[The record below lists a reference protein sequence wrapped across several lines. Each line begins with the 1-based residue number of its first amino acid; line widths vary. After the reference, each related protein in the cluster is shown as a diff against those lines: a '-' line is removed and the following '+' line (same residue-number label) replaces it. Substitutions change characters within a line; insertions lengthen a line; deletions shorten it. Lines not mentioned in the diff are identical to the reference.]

1 LNDKKI
7 QIIKKLIIMKNVFF
21 MYILTSLAIL
31 SNHVNAQMM
40 INLNKYKE
48 ENSSLG
54 LPKQGENRIV
64 FMGNSIT
71 EDWKSLSP
79 NFFLDNNYVNRGIGG
94 ETSTQMLLRFRSD
107 VINLKPSAVV
117 ILAGINDIAEN
128 QGPISIPDIAR
139 NIFFMS
145 QLASENNIKVILCSV
160 LPAYDFPWRP
170 GLNPKDKVI
179 SLNDLIQ
186 KHAQEKSFEYVDY
199 FSSMVD
205 ERKGLIKEYGN
216 DEVHP
221 NLEGYRVMESIIQKS
236 INKVLNK

>member
-1 LNDKKI
+1 
-7 QIIKKLIIMKNVFF
+7 MKNVFF
-21 MYILTSLAIL
+21 IYILTSLVIL

-186 KHAQEKSFEYVDY
+186 KHAQENSFEYVDY

-221 NLEGYRVMESIIQKS
+221 NLEGYRGMESIIQKS

>member
-1 LNDKKI
+1 
-7 QIIKKLIIMKNVFF
+7 MRFFVF
-21 MYILTSLAIL
+21 IVCALTSQVIL
-31 SNHVNAQMM
+31 SNYVNAQMM

-128 QGPISIPDIAR
+128 QGPISIPNIAR

-186 KHAQEKSFEYVDY
+186 KHSQENSFEYVDY

-221 NLEGYRVMESIIQKS
+221 NLEGYKVMESIIQTS

>member
-1 LNDKKI
+1 
-7 QIIKKLIIMKNVFF
+7 MKNILYI
-21 MYILTSLAIL
+21 YILTSLVIL
-31 SNHVNAQMM
+31 SNYVTAQEL

-48 ENSSLG
+48 ENLSLG

-71 EDWKSLSP
+71 EGWKSLSP

-186 KHAQEKSFEYVDY
+186 KHAQENSFEYVDY

-221 NLEGYRVMESIIQKS
+221 NLEGYKVMESIIQKS

>member
-1 LNDKKI
+1 
-7 QIIKKLIIMKNVFF
+7 
-21 MYILTSLAIL
+21 
-31 SNHVNAQMM
+31 MM

-216 DEVHP
+216 DEVHA
-221 NLEGYRVMESIIQKS
+221 NFEGYRVMESIIQKS

>member
-1 LNDKKI
+1 
-7 QIIKKLIIMKNVFF
+7 MKNIFF
-21 MYILTSLAIL
+21 IYILTSLVIL
-31 SNHVNAQMM
+31 SNYVTAQEL

-48 ENSSLG
+48 ENLSLG

-71 EDWKSLSP
+71 EGWKSLSP

-107 VINLKPSAVV
+107 VINLKPTAVV

-170 GLNPKDKVI
+170 GLNPKDKVL

-186 KHAQEKSFEYVDY
+186 KHVQENSFEYVDY

-221 NLEGYRVMESIIQKS
+221 NLEGYKVMESIIQIS

>member
-1 LNDKKI
+1 
-7 QIIKKLIIMKNVFF
+7 
-21 MYILTSLAIL
+21 
-31 SNHVNAQMM
+31 MM

-216 DEVHP
+216 CLLYTSPSPRDQR
-221 NLEGYRVMESIIQKS
+221 GSGMAS
-236 INKVLNK
+236 

>member
-1 LNDKKI
+1 
-7 QIIKKLIIMKNVFF
+7 MKNIFF
-21 MYILTSLAIL
+21 IYILTSLVIL
-31 SNHVNAQMM
+31 SNYVTAQEL

-48 ENSSLG
+48 ENLSLG

-71 EDWKSLSP
+71 EGWKSLSP

-179 SLNDLIQ
+179 SLNDLIK
-186 KHAQEKSFEYVDY
+186 KHVQENSFEYVDY

-221 NLEGYRVMESIIQKS
+221 NLEGYKVMESIIQKS

>member
-1 LNDKKI
+1 
-7 QIIKKLIIMKNVFF
+7 MKNILYI
-21 MYILTSLAIL
+21 YILTSLVIL
-31 SNHVNAQMM
+31 SNYVTAQEL

-48 ENSSLG
+48 ENLSLG

-71 EDWKSLSP
+71 EGWKSLSP

-170 GLNPKDKVI
+170 GLNPKDKVV

-186 KHAQEKSFEYVDY
+186 KHAQENSFEYVDY

-221 NLEGYRVMESIIQKS
+221 NLEGYKVMESIIQKS

>member
-1 LNDKKI
+1 
-7 QIIKKLIIMKNVFF
+7 MKNVFF
-21 MYILTSLAIL
+21 MYILTSLVIL

-79 NFFLDNNYVNRGIGG
+79 NFFLENNYINRGIGG

-128 QGPISIPDIAR
+128 QGPISISDIAR

>member
-1 LNDKKI
+1 
-7 QIIKKLIIMKNVFF
+7 MKNVFF
-21 MYILTSLAIL
+21 MYILTSLVIL

-94 ETSTQMLLRFRSD
+94 ETSSQMLLRFRSD

-128 QGPISIPDIAR
+128 QGPISISDIAR

>member
-1 LNDKKI
+1 
-7 QIIKKLIIMKNVFF
+7 MKNIFF
-21 MYILTSLAIL
+21 IYILTSLVIL
-31 SNHVNAQMM
+31 SNYVTAQEL

-48 ENSSLG
+48 ENLSLG

-71 EDWKSLSP
+71 EGWKSLSP

-107 VINLKPSAVV
+107 VINLKPTAVV

-145 QLASENNIKVILCSV
+145 QLASENNIKVILCSI

-179 SLNDLIQ
+179 SLNDLIK
-186 KHAQEKSFEYVDY
+186 KHAQENSFEYVDY

-221 NLEGYRVMESIIQKS
+221 NLEGYKVMESIIQKS

>member
-1 LNDKKI
+1 
-7 QIIKKLIIMKNVFF
+7 MKNVFF
-21 MYILTSLAIL
+21 IYILTSLIIL
-31 SNHVNAQMM
+31 SNYVNAQMM

-145 QLASENNIKVILCSV
+145 QLAIENNIKVILCSV

>member
-1 LNDKKI
+1 
-7 QIIKKLIIMKNVFF
+7 MRFFVF
-21 MYILTSLAIL
+21 IVCTLTSQVIL
-31 SNHVNAQMM
+31 SNYVNAQMM

-54 LPKQGENRIV
+54 LPKEGENRVV

-71 EDWKSLSP
+71 EDWKSLST

-170 GLNPKDKVI
+170 GLNPKDKVV
-179 SLNDLIQ
+179 SLNELI
-186 KHAQEKSFEYVDY
+186 KNHALENSFEYVDY

-221 NLEGYRVMESIIQKS
+221 NLEGYKVMESIIQTS

>member
-1 LNDKKI
+1 
-7 QIIKKLIIMKNVFF
+7 MKNVFF
-21 MYILTSLAIL
+21 MYILTSLVIL

>member
-1 LNDKKI
+1 
-7 QIIKKLIIMKNVFF
+7 MKNVFF

-79 NFFLDNNYVNRGIGG
+79 NFFLDNNYVNRGIGR
-94 ETSTQMLLRFRSD
+94 ETSSQMLLRFRSD

>member
-1 LNDKKI
+1 
-7 QIIKKLIIMKNVFF
+7 MKNVFF
-21 MYILTSLAIL
+21 IYILTSLVIL
-31 SNHVNAQMM
+31 SNYVNAQMM

-145 QLASENNIKVILCSV
+145 QLASENNIKVILCSL

>member
-1 LNDKKI
+1 
-7 QIIKKLIIMKNVFF
+7 MKNVFF
-21 MYILTSLAIL
+21 VYILTSLVIL
-31 SNHVNAQMM
+31 SNYVNAQMM
-40 INLNKYKE
+40 VNLNKYKE

-94 ETSTQMLLRFRSD
+94 ETSSQMLLRFRSD

-236 INKVLNK
+236 IHKVLNK

>member
-1 LNDKKI
+1 
-7 QIIKKLIIMKNVFF
+7 MKNVFF
-21 MYILTSLAIL
+21 IYILTSLVIL
-31 SNHVNAQMM
+31 SNYVNAQMM

-179 SLNDLIQ
+179 SLNNLIQ

>member
-1 LNDKKI
+1 
-7 QIIKKLIIMKNVFF
+7 MKNVFF
-21 MYILTSLAIL
+21 IYILTSLVIL
-31 SNHVNAQMM
+31 SNYVNAQMM
-40 INLNKYKE
+40 INLNRYKE

>member
-1 LNDKKI
+1 
-7 QIIKKLIIMKNVFF
+7 MKNIFF
-21 MYILTSLAIL
+21 IYILTSLVIL
-31 SNHVNAQMM
+31 SNYVTAQEL

-48 ENSSLG
+48 ENLSLG

-71 EDWKSLSP
+71 EGWKSLSP

-170 GLNPKDKVI
+170 GLNPKDKVL

-186 KHAQEKSFEYVDY
+186 KHVQENSFEYVDY

-205 ERKGLIKEYGN
+205 ERMGLIKEYGN

-221 NLEGYRVMESIIQKS
+221 NLEGYKVMESIIQKS

>member
-1 LNDKKI
+1 
-7 QIIKKLIIMKNVFF
+7 MKNVFF

-31 SNHVNAQMM
+31 SNHVNAKMM

-94 ETSTQMLLRFRSD
+94 ETSSQMLLRFRSD

>member
-1 LNDKKI
+1 
-7 QIIKKLIIMKNVFF
+7 MKNLFF
-21 MYILTSLAIL
+21 MYILTSLVIL

>member
-1 LNDKKI
+1 
-7 QIIKKLIIMKNVFF
+7 MKNVFF
-21 MYILTSLAIL
+21 IYILTSLVIL
-31 SNHVNAQMM
+31 SNYVNAQMM

-145 QLASENNIKVILCSV
+145 QLASENNIKVILCSL

-179 SLNDLIQ
+179 S
-186 KHAQEKSFEYVDY
+186 
-199 FSSMVD
+199 
-205 ERKGLIKEYGN
+205 
-216 DEVHP
+216 
-221 NLEGYRVMESIIQKS
+221 
-236 INKVLNK
+236 

>member
-1 LNDKKI
+1 
-7 QIIKKLIIMKNVFF
+7 
-21 MYILTSLAIL
+21 
-31 SNHVNAQMM
+31 
-40 INLNKYKE
+40 
-48 ENSSLG
+48 
-54 LPKQGENRIV
+54 
-64 FMGNSIT
+64 MGNSIT

>member
-1 LNDKKI
+1 
-7 QIIKKLIIMKNVFF
+7 MKNVFF
-21 MYILTSLAIL
+21 MYILTSLVIL

-117 ILAGINDIAEN
+117 LLAGINDIAEN

>member
-1 LNDKKI
+1 
-7 QIIKKLIIMKNVFF
+7 MKNVFF
-21 MYILTSLAIL
+21 IYILTSLVIL
-31 SNHVNAQMM
+31 SNYVNAQMM

-94 ETSTQMLLRFRSD
+94 ETSSQMLLRFRSD

>member
-1 LNDKKI
+1 
-7 QIIKKLIIMKNVFF
+7 MKNIFF
-21 MYILTSLAIL
+21 IYILTSQVIL
-31 SNHVNAQMM
+31 SNYVTAQEL

-48 ENSSLG
+48 ENLSLG

-71 EDWKSLSP
+71 EGWKSLSP

-170 GLNPKDKVI
+170 GLNPKDKVL

-186 KHAQEKSFEYVDY
+186 KHVQENSFEYVDY

-221 NLEGYRVMESIIQKS
+221 NLEGYKVMESIIQKS

>member
-1 LNDKKI
+1 
-7 QIIKKLIIMKNVFF
+7 MKTIFF
-21 MYILTSLAIL
+21 IYILTSLVIL

>member
-1 LNDKKI
+1 
-7 QIIKKLIIMKNVFF
+7 MKNVFF
-21 MYILTSLAIL
+21 IYILTSLVIL
-31 SNHVNAQMM
+31 SNYLNAQMM

>member
-1 LNDKKI
+1 
-7 QIIKKLIIMKNVFF
+7 MKNIFF
-21 MYILTSLAIL
+21 IYILTSLVIL
-31 SNHVNAQMM
+31 SNHITAQAL

-48 ENSSLG
+48 DNLSLG

-79 NFFLDNNYVNRGIGG
+79 SFFLDNNYVNRGIGG

-107 VINLKPSAVV
+107 VINLQPTAVV

-145 QLASENNIKVILCSV
+145 QLASENNVKVILCSL
-160 LPAYDFPWRP
+160 LPAYDFSWRP
-170 GLNPKDKVI
+170 GLNPKDKVV
-179 SLNDLIQ
+179 SLNELIK
-186 KHAQEKSFEYVDY
+186 KHALENDYEYVDY

-221 NLEGYRVMESIIQKS
+221 NLEGYKVMESIIQTS

>member
-1 LNDKKI
+1 
-7 QIIKKLIIMKNVFF
+7 MKNIFF
-21 MYILTSLAIL
+21 IYILTSLVIL

-179 SLNDLIQ
+179 SLNDLIK
-186 KHAQEKSFEYVDY
+186 KHVQENSFEYVDY

-221 NLEGYRVMESIIQKS
+221 NLEGYKVMESIIQKS

>member
-1 LNDKKI
+1 
-7 QIIKKLIIMKNVFF
+7 MKNIFF
-21 MYILTSLAIL
+21 IYILTSLVIL
-31 SNHVNAQMM
+31 SNYVTAQEL

-48 ENSSLG
+48 ENLSLG

-71 EDWKSLSP
+71 EGWKSLSP

-170 GLNPKDKVI
+170 GLNPKDKVL

-186 KHAQEKSFEYVDY
+186 KHVQENSFEYVDY

-221 NLEGYRVMESIIQKS
+221 NLEGYKVMESIIQKS
-236 INKVLNK
+236 INKVLNKPN

>member
-1 LNDKKI
+1 
-7 QIIKKLIIMKNVFF
+7 MKNIFF
-21 MYILTSLAIL
+21 IYILTSLVIL

-139 NIFFMS
+139 TIFFMS
-145 QLASENNIKVILCSV
+145 QLASDNNIKVILCSV
-160 LPAYDFPWRP
+160 LPAYDFTCRP
-170 GLNPKDKVI
+170 GLNPKDKGI

>member
-1 LNDKKI
+1 
-7 QIIKKLIIMKNVFF
+7 MKNVFF
-21 MYILTSLAIL
+21 IYILTSLVIL
-31 SNHVNAQMM
+31 SNYVNAQMM

-145 QLASENNIKVILCSV
+145 QLASENNIKVILCSL

-236 INKVLNK
+236 IHKVLNK

>member
-1 LNDKKI
+1 
-7 QIIKKLIIMKNVFF
+7 MKNLFF
-21 MYILTSLAIL
+21 MYILTSLVIL

-236 INKVLNK
+236 IHKVLNK

>member
-1 LNDKKI
+1 
-7 QIIKKLIIMKNVFF
+7 
-21 MYILTSLAIL
+21 
-31 SNHVNAQMM
+31 MM

-94 ETSTQMLLRFRSD
+94 ETSSQMLLRFRSD

-221 NLEGYRVMESIIQKS
+221 NLEGYKVMESIIQKS

>member
-1 LNDKKI
+1 
-7 QIIKKLIIMKNVFF
+7 MKNIFF
-21 MYILTSLAIL
+21 IYILTSLVIL

-236 INKVLNK
+236 INKVLSK

>member
-1 LNDKKI
+1 
-7 QIIKKLIIMKNVFF
+7 MRFFVF
-21 MYILTSLAIL
+21 IVCALTSQVIL
-31 SNHVNAQMM
+31 SNYVNAQMM

-54 LPKQGENRIV
+54 LPKEGENRVV

-170 GLNPKDKVI
+170 GLNPKDKVV
-179 SLNDLIQ
+179 SLNELIK
-186 KHAQEKSFEYVDY
+186 KHVQENSFEYVDY

-205 ERKGLIKEYGN
+205 ERKGLIKEYGT

-221 NLEGYRVMESIIQKS
+221 NLEGYKVMESIIQKS
-236 INKVLNK
+236 INKVLKK

>member
-1 LNDKKI
+1 
-7 QIIKKLIIMKNVFF
+7 MKNVFF
-21 MYILTSLAIL
+21 IYILTSLVIL
-31 SNHVNAQMM
+31 SNYVNAQMM

-94 ETSTQMLLRFRSD
+94 ETSSQMLLRFRSD

-236 INKVLNK
+236 IHKVLNK

>member
-1 LNDKKI
+1 
-7 QIIKKLIIMKNVFF
+7 MKNIFF
-21 MYILTSLAIL
+21 IYILTSLVIL

-54 LPKQGENRIV
+54 LPKQGENRII

-145 QLASENNIKVILCSV
+145 QLANENNIKVILCSV